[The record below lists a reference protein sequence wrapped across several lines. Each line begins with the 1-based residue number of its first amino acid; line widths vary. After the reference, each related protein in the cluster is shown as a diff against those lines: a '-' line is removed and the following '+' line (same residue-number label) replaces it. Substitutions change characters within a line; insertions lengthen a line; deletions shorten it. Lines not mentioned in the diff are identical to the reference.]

1 MLSAANVT
9 FVAENSKDID
19 YEVESA
25 LRKQGIVGL
34 VMTPKADYI
43 GITARGEVAYDLRD
57 LTI

>member
-9 FVAENSKDID
+9 FVAENAKDID
-19 YEVESA
+19 YEVGNA
-25 LRKQGIVGL
+25 LGKQGIVGV

-43 GITARGEVAYDLRD
+43 GITDRGELAYELRD